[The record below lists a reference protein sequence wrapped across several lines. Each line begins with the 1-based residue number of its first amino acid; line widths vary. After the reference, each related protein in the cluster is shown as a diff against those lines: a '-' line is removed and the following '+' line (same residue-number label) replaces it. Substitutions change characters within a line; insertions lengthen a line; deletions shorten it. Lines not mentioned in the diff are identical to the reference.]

1 MSKPPTFTRH
11 AEQKFV
17 DLAEL
22 GFAVTREQVIETV
35 QMPDYV
41 DHVVDPP
48 IAQKGLDDRHLL
60 RVVFVEEAE
69 TIRIVTFYPA
79 RRVRYEP

>member
-1 MSKPPTFTRH
+1 MSKPTTFTRH

-48 IAQKGLDDRHLL
+48 IAQKGPSHPTLNTCSM
-60 RVVFVEEAE
+60 EWAS
-69 TIRIVTFYPA
+69 PG
-79 RRVRYEP
+79 